1 MAEAAPAGQNARGR
15 LPVRKSGVGA
25 QHLDEPSKPSEPTP
39 VGPGAPV
46 PGEVRGPLPP
56 EPTQLI
62 EVPEDEP
69 PSLCVVVDTEEEFD
83 WAAPFDRANTAV
95 TAMDDVERGQAVCEA
110 FGIRPHYTVDYAV
123 ACQDQG
129 AAPLRQFL
137 AEGRAEV
144 GAHLHPWVTPPFD
157 EQVCARNSYPGN
169 LDPELEAA
177 KLATLTEA
185 IETHLGQRPTA
196 YKAGRY
202 GLGPNSAGI
211 LEAQGYQVDLSTR
224 PAFDLSRELGP
235 DYSHHPARPYWFGK
249 ERPLLALPSTGGFV
263 GYLADHGPRL
273 WNLAR
278 DPRLQWTRLGGLL
291 SKLRACKRLH
301 LSPEGADF
309 EDLRTLV
316 ESLLARG
323 VRTFNFS
330 YHSPTLK
337 PGCTD
342 YVQSESDLSAFLETF
357 RRFFD
362 YFLGELGGTATTP
375 LELHARWL
383 ARTPPELPQPPNPTP
398 RP

>member
-1 MAEAAPAGQNARGR
+1 MHDLSKNRDPDRVDRGARG
-15 LPVRKSGVGA
+15 PDGA
-25 QHLDEPSKPSEPTP
+25 
-39 VGPGAPV
+39 
-46 PGEVRGPLPP
+46 RGPLPP
-56 EPTQLI
+56 SPTQII
-62 EVPEDEP
+62 EVPGDEP

-83 WAAPFDRANTAV
+83 WSAPFDRANTAV
-95 TAMDDVERGQAVCEA
+95 TAMADVERGQAVCEA

-123 ACQDQG
+123 VCQEEG

-137 AEGRAEV
+137 KDGRAEV

-157 EQVCARNSYPGN
+157 EAVCARNSYPGN
-169 LDPELEAA
+169 LEPELEAA
-177 KLATLTEA
+177 KLRTLTEA
-185 IETHLGQRPTA
+185 IESHLGVRPTA

-202 GLGPNSAGI
+202 GLGPNTEGI
-211 LEAQGYQVDLSTR
+211 LESQGYEVDLSTR

-235 DYSHHPARPYWFGK
+235 DYSRHPARPYWFGTK
-249 ERPLLALPSTGGFV
+249 RPLMALPSTGAFV
-263 GYLADHGPRL
+263 GYLAGHGPRL

-278 DPRLQWTRLGGLL
+278 EPKLQWTRLGGLL
-291 SKLRACKRLH
+291 SKLRACRRLH

-309 EDLRTLV
+309 DDLRCLV
-316 ESLLARG
+316 ESLLERG

-342 YVQSESDLSAFLETF
+342 YVRSEADLAAFLETF

-383 ARTPPELPQPPNPTP
+383 ALAPPRTA
-398 RP
+398 